1 MPQEPVNNESQENQE
16 TQTPKTQ
23 TANPETGSA
32 SDSEA
37 ASPSVAEET
46 VEAEGGQ
53 DSLLTG
59 GESEDGSESNTES
72 SPIAQ
77 EDLTEILGENA
88 DEDLVKEGFDLMQ
101 EHGIGKEAGQALA
114 KFMADQQQKAAE
126 ATAEAWEAQI
136 SKWQED
142 AKADPDF
149 GGDALNENLAKAKQM
164 VEDYGDDDFKQ
175 MLSVL
180 GVGNH
185 PAMIR
190 FILSVGKEL
199 PDEGKPVGGAPKAPD
214 RSMADKLFSS

>member
-1 MPQEPVNNESQENQE
+1 VNNESQENQE
-16 TQTPKTQ
+16 TSTDTTNPDPNGETP
-23 TANPETGSA
+23 PESA
-32 SDSEA
+32 SGSET
-37 ASPSVAEET
+37 ASPSAEET
-46 VEAEGGQ
+46 VEAGDGQ

-59 GESEDGSESNTES
+59 GESEDGSESTSES

-77 EDLTEILGENA
+77 EDLKEVLGEHA

-142 AKADPDF
+142 AKADPEF
-149 GGDALNENLAKAKQM
+149 GGDALDENLAKAKQM

-190 FILSVGKEL
+190 FILSVGKDL
-199 PDEGKPVGGAPKAPD
+199 PDEGKPVGGSPKAPD